1 MTCVEPV
8 LKNDPDVCD
17 LEASVTV
24 PELSVAMGSSHVT
37 VVPPALS
44 GMISVMSSTHCMI
57 SGGVPSTVEKG
68 THHVKVKFK
77 VKLAID

>member
-1 MTCVEPV
+1 M
-8 LKNDPDVCD
+8 LKNDPGVCD
-17 LEASVTV
+17 LEATVTV

-57 SGGVPSTVEKG
+57 SGGVPSTVQKG
-68 THHVKVKFK
+68 IKVYK
-77 VKLAID
+77 ICQCYI